1 MKVQDIHIDGYN
13 YNLPDDR
20 IARHPLA
27 MRDSCRLLVCGG
39 DNKITDSRFS
49 SLPALLPPRSVLVCN
64 DTKVINARIELY
76 KPSGTRIEV
85 FLLEPCQPADYN
97 LAFRARGECVWKA
110 LVGNLKRWKGDCLT
124 KELVLDSGESV
135 LVRAEHIRP
144 LEGGSQLVRFSWTP
158 AEIPFTDVVE
168 AIGQIPIP
176 PYLNR
181 KAEESDSSDYQTVF
195 SRFDGSVAAPT
206 AGLHFTPR
214 LNDSLIRS
222 GVDFI
227 RLTLHVGAG
236 TFRPVKSEEIGDHT
250 MHSEKFVVTRDAL
263 QSLISAIED
272 NRPIFAVGTTSVRTL
287 ESLPYLGAALRGG
300 DDSFHIGQWS
310 PYEQVYSGMDTMQS
324 LKFLLGYM
332 REREMNEIIASTSIM
347 IAPGFRWRIVKGLI
361 TNFHQPGSTL
371 LLLVASFLGDE
382 PEDPSP
388 LWRKVYDF
396 ALDNDYRF
404 LSYGDACLFMPRI

>member
-1 MKVQDIHIDGYN
+1 MKVQDIHIDDYD
-13 YNLPDDR
+13 YNLPNDR

-27 MRDSCRLLVCGG
+27 VRDSCRMLVCGA
-39 DNKITDSRFS
+39 DNEIADCRFS
-49 SLPALLPPRSVLVCN
+49 DLPLMLPPRSVLVCN
-64 DTKVINARIELY
+64 DTKVINARIELF

-97 LAFRARGECVWKA
+97 LAFQARGECLWKA
-110 LVGNLKRWKGDCLT
+110 LVGNLKRWKGDPLI
-124 KELVLDSGESV
+124 KDLILDSGESV
-135 LVRAEHIRP
+135 SVRAEYMRP

-158 AEIPFTDVVE
+158 AEIPFADVVG

-206 AGLHFTPR
+206 AGLHFTSR
-214 LNDSLIRS
+214 LNDTLIRS
-222 GVDFI
+222 GADFI

-250 MHSEKFVVTRDAL
+250 MHSEKFAVTRDAL
-263 QSLISAIED
+263 HSLISAIEN

-287 ESLPYLGAALRGG
+287 ESLPYLGATLGRD

-310 PYEQVYSGMDTMQS
+310 PYNPVYSGMDTIQS

-332 REREMNEIIASTSIM
+332 REHDMNEILASTSIM
-347 IAPGFRWRIVKGLI
+347 IAPGFSWRIVKGLI
-361 TNFHQPGSTL
+361 TNFHQPKSTL
-371 LLLVASFLGDE
+371 LLLVSSFLGDD
-382 PEDPSP
+382 PEDSSP

-396 ALDNDYRF
+396 ALDNEYRF